1 MPVPRLVLTTNHPGR
16 YSFLR
21 KATENDNDNQD
32 NNNNNKNIEE
42 KPSAPLATL
51 LSEIRGKWI
60 AAVATYDKAL
70 PEPVRIFGQW
80 LSESFHRLKWLFV
93 SFTAGAVLSV
103 TALLLPL
110 DDTLQTVSQPVTL
123 FETILSD
130 LDQAYVEPVDTN
142 KLFETGVAAM
152 LRSLDPYT
160 EFEGC
165 VVCVLVCW
173 DVGDRIDVLFLMVVN
188 LCVLTD

>member
-1 MPVPRLVLTTNHPGR
+1 MAT
-16 YSFLR
+16 FL
-21 KATENDNDNQD
+21 
-32 NNNNNKNIEE
+32 
-42 KPSAPLATL
+42 L
-51 LSEIRGKWI
+51 EIRDKWT
-60 AAVATYDKAL
+60 ASVATYEKAL

-80 LSESFHRLKWLFV
+80 LSETWHRIKWLLV

-110 DDTLQTVSQPVTL
+110 YDTLQTVSQPVTL

-160 EFEGC
+160 EFEG
-165 VVCVLVCW
+165 
-173 DVGDRIDVLFLMVVN
+173 
-188 LCVLTD
+188 